1 MLCAVL
7 RLTLPRGRVLR
18 SCVAYGLLS
27 FAGAY
32 GCLYWA
38 LQDVP
43 AGIGAVVMAVGPLL
57 TLLLAVAHRQEHL
70 NARGLAG
77 ALIALAGSVLIFFQP
92 DETSFGVASL
102 VILGLAALCASEA
115 VVVSKSVGAQHPLV
129 TNFVAHDGG
138 RRRPDRRL
146 GARGRDAWRSRTRA
160 RHSSRSSISS
170 RRPSGSSSSCSSSSS
185 AGRPRRRRTSSS

>member
-7 RLTLPRGRVLR
+7 RLTLPRGRVLAL
-18 SCVAYGLLS
+18 VLVYGLLW

-102 VILGLAALCASEA
+102 VA
-115 VVVSKSVGAQHPLV
+115 P
-129 TNFVAHDGG
+129 
-138 RRRPDRRL
+138 
-146 GARGRDAWRSRTRA
+146 RA
-160 RHSSRSSISS
+160 RRA
-170 RRPSGSSSSCSSSSS
+170 R
-185 AGRPRRRRTSSS
+185 ARPRRSSCRRASAPSIRW